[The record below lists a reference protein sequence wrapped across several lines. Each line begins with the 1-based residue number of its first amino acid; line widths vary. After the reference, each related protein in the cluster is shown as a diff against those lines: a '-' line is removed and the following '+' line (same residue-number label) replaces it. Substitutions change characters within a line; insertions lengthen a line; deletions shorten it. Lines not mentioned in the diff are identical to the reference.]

1 MYFQMRLR
9 NFHCP
14 DCDKPFKSTSP
25 NAVRC
30 PKCSL
35 KWSKKRNREY
45 QKRRPASEDSISGR
59 AVVRSPASTST
70 KAATGPFR
78 EVSL

>member
-9 NFHCP
+9 KFHCP

-25 NAVRC
+25 NALRC

-35 KWSKKRNREY
+35 EWRKKRNREY
-45 QKRRPASEDSISGR
+45 QKRRLATKRAGKISA
-59 AVVRSPASTST
+59 AVART
-70 KAATGPFR
+70 KGG
-78 EVSL
+78 VLLSG